1 VSGISAGLAA
11 HLASGVTSLCRCW
24 AVTRR
29 DGAVYGF
36 SDHDVDLTFEGVVFR
51 ADTGLSAGALE
62 QSSGLAVDNAE
73 ALGALSSDAL
83 REEDVEAGRFDGAAV
98 VAWLVNFTDVSQRL
112 LLFRGSLGEISRQ
125 GGGFRAEL
133 RGLSEALNQ
142 PQGRVYQRPCSAVLG
157 DGRCQFDLSQAGYS
171 ATLDVVAV
179 EIGREI
185 SVTDP
190 GGFAARWFEN
200 GALAVLDGAA
210 AGLVGVVKN
219 DRVEGGLRVLEL
231 WQDLRA
237 DLVVGD
243 QIKITAGCDRSAGV
257 CQLKFNNFNN
267 FQGFPHVPGEDW
279 MLAWPRAGAV
289 NDGGSLT

>member
-1 VSGISAGLAA
+1 MSGISAELAA

-29 DGAVYGF
+29 DGVVYGF
-36 SDHDVDLTFEGVVFR
+36 SDHDLDLTFENLVFR

-83 REEDVEAGRFDGAAV
+83 REEDIEAGRFDGATVA
-98 VAWLVNFTDVSQRL
+98 AWLVNFNDVSQRL
-112 LLFRGSLGEISRQ
+112 LLFRGSFGEISRQ

-142 PQGRVYQRPCSAVLG
+142 PQGRIYQRPCSAVLG
-157 DGRCQFDLSQAGYS
+157 DARCQFDLSQAGYV
-171 ATLDVVAV
+171 AALDVVAV
-179 EIGREI
+179 DSGREI
-185 SVTDP
+185 SVADP
-190 GGFAARWFEN
+190 GGFALRWFEN
-200 GALAVLDGAA
+200 GALKVLDGTA
-210 AGLVGVVKN
+210 AGLSGVVKN
-219 DRVEGGLRVLEL
+219 DRVEGGLRLLEL

-237 DLVVGD
+237 ELAVGD
-243 QIKITAGCDRSAGV
+243 QIQITAGCDRSEGS

-279 MLAWPRAGAV
+279 MLAWPRAGSI
-289 NDGGSLT
+289 NNGGSLT

>member
-1 VSGISAGLAA
+1 VSGISAAMAA
-11 HLASGVTSLCRCW
+11 HLVSGVTSLCRCW

-29 DGAVYGF
+29 DGVVYGF
-36 SDHDVDLTFEGVVFR
+36 CDHDVDLTFENVVFR

-73 ALGALSSDAL
+73 ALGALSSEAL
-83 REEDVEAGRFDGAAV
+83 READIEAGRFDGAVV
-98 VAWLVNFTDVSQRL
+98 VAWLVNFNDVSQRL
-112 LLFRGSLGEISRQ
+112 LQFRGSLGEISRQ

-133 RGLSEALNQ
+133 RGLTEALNQ

-157 DGRCQFDLSQAGYS
+157 DARCQFDLSQAGYV
-171 ATLDVVAV
+171 AAWNVVAV
-179 EIGREI
+179 TGGREI
-185 SVTDP
+185 SVADS

-200 GALAVLDGAA
+200 GQLLVLDGAA
-210 AGLVGVVKN
+210 AGLSGVVKN
-219 DRVEGGLRVLEL
+219 DRSEGGVRLLEL
-231 WQDLRA
+231 WQDLRVELA
-237 DLVVGD
+237 VGD
-243 QIKITAGCDRSAGV
+243 QVQITTGCDRSVDA

-279 MLAWPRAGAV
+279 MLAWPRAGSI